1 LLEEL
6 AVKLDDVRADLVA
19 ALNATP
25 RALTLLSAAKEE
37 VDRLHD
43 EYIGTEHLFIT
54 AISDERGDTAQILKK
69 YNVDKE
75 RVYRALQEVRGSHR
89 VTDPRAESRY
99 QTLDKYT
106 VDLTALAR
114 EGQLEGVRN
123 ASPEVR
129 VHVFTDVGHWPY
141 AEPPN
146 MFNALVTDF
155 LG

>member
-1 LLEEL
+1 MLEEL
-6 AVKLDDVRADLVA
+6 AVKLDEVRADLVA
-19 ALNATP
+19 ALDATP
-25 RALTLLSAAKEE
+25 KEE
-37 VDRLHD
+37 EEEDRLHD
-43 EYIGTEHLFIT
+43 EYIGMEHLFIA

-75 RVYRALQEVRGSHR
+75 RVYQALHEVRGSHW

-114 EGQLEGVRN
+114 EGQLEGARN

-141 AEPPN
+141 AESPD